1 MKQKKSTAQV
11 STKKSLIHFGLKT
24 KLILFSMLFLL
35 IPSIFIGL
43 NSYIVAKNQL
53 DEQGENIL
61 VNYVNSTM
69 QLINLK
75 NEEVTLGKIT
85 LEDAQEQVKEYMLGK
100 KQADGTRPISDNMKF
115 GENGYLI
122 AYGTDGLEIAHPSLE
137 GQNVWDYEDKDGNK
151 FVQSVIKKAQA
162 GGGFVYYDWT
172 LPNSEQI
179 SEKIA
184 YSELD
189 EHWGWVIVASAYMME
204 FNQGADAILMRLIL
218 SLVVASIL
226 GIIIIFLFAQNL
238 VKPIVLITEGMK
250 SLSQGNLSMHRHKIK
265 ADGEIKVL
273 DETYNFMV
281 QELRTLVEM
290 IHETADLAGGNA
302 KKISVLSDNTAKVFH
317 DMAAGIED
325 IANSTSSQAED
336 TTRTAENTESLSKQI
351 NEITDEIEQMN
362 LIFKQ
367 TQDIVSDALITVQ
380 RLVESNKVTKS
391 SSEIANDK
399 VRQINESTNHIVI
412 ITNVIQ
418 GIAEQTNLLA
428 LNASIEAARAG
439 EQGKGFSVVAEEVRK
454 LSEESNKSVSEI
466 RTLIQQIKSQT
477 EATVKEVHSVGETI
491 EIQDSIVSETSDTFK
506 HIYENVALVLSK
518 LETVTSNI
526 EHINLNKNKIMDN
539 ITNLSAISEENASS
553 TQELSASIEEVASS
567 TEDFANHVANLN
579 EAFEVLKNQINKF
592 QL

>member
-1 MKQKKSTAQV
+1 MKRKKSNAQV

-35 IPSIFIGL
+35 LPSIFIGL

-69 QLINLK
+69 QLITLK
-75 NEEVTLGKIT
+75 NEEVASGKIT
-85 LEDAQEQVKEYMLGK
+85 LEEAQEHVKEYMLGK
-100 KQADGTRPISDNMKF
+100 KQPDGTRPISDNMKF

-151 FVQSVIKKAQA
+151 FVQSVIKKAQS

-218 SLVVASIL
+218 SLIVASIL
-226 GIIIIFLFAQNL
+226 GIIIIFIFAQNL

-250 SLSQGNLSMHRHKIK
+250 NLSQGNLSMNKHNIK
-265 ADGEIKVL
+265 TDGEIKIL

-290 IHETADLAGGNA
+290 INETADLAGVNA
-302 KKISVLSDNTAKVFH
+302 KKISVLSNSTAKVFH

-336 TTRTAENTESLSKQI
+336 TSKTAANTESLSKQI
-351 NEITDEIEQMN
+351 NEITTEIEQMN
-362 LIFKQ
+362 HIFIQ
-367 TQDIVSDALITVQ
+367 TQDIVSNALTTVQ
-380 RLVESNKVTKS
+380 RLVESNKITKTS
-391 SSEIANDK
+391 SGVANDK
-399 VRQINESTNHIVI
+399 VIQINESTNNIVM

-506 HIYENVALVLSK
+506 YIYENVELVLSK
-518 LETVTSNI
+518 LNSVTSNI
-526 EHINLNKNKIMDN
+526 ENINHNKNKIMDN

-567 TEDFANHVANLN
+567 TEDFANNVANLN